1 MQPHALD
8 HPSRNNEDES
18 AILLPRSQPEPE
30 PESDTDQHD
39 NDNEPSTPNKQRRH
53 LGLLSTTF
61 LITNRMIG
69 TAIFSVPSSICG
81 SVGSAGATLLLWLAG
96 LFLAYCGM
104 FIWIELGSLM
114 PRSGGEKVYLEAAFP
129 RPAMLVTTVFMVFV
143 VGLGF
148 TGIGSV
154 VVAENILLTI
164 NGTASDWVKR
174 ALAIGVL
181 TLIATIH
188 IKSCTLG
195 VKIMNILATSKI
207 LILTLIILSGLRAL
221 AGDLPQIPNPG
232 SSLSHPF
239 ENSSTSIPA
248 YTNALFK
255 ILATYQGWSNAA
267 YVLDEVKSPRIVL
280 KIAGLV
286 GVGSVGL
293 LYILTN
299 LSYFI
304 VATPEEISQTGVTVV
319 ALLIGKVFGETMLWL
334 TALLAALSSF
344 GNLMTASFSMA
355 RVVREFAREG
365 VLPFSSVF
373 VQRTREG
380 GPSWAFGLVFAASA
394 GMILFIPFG
403 EVYNFLLDVGQ
414 YAIAIINVFVVIGL
428 FIIRRQQAR
437 TQTISRGQL
446 KERTFRAWTPIVYV
460 FLASQAFLLITPF
473 VPSAT
478 DGKKEKAL
486 PSWLYAVVAIL
497 IFLGAGVYW
506 FVSWV
511 VIPRRG
517 GFVWRG
523 RKETLPDGEDVFLWD
538 KVKVR

>member
-1 MQPHALD
+1 MQSNTLGD
-8 HPSRNNEDES
+8 PSLATEDES
-18 AILLPRSQPEPE
+18 AILLPRSQPDHEG
-30 PESDTDQHD
+30 DGQHD
-39 NDNEPSTPNKQRRH
+39 DSEQGPRSNQRRH

-69 TAIFSVPSSICG
+69 TAIFSVPSAISG
-81 SVGSAGATLLLWLAG
+81 SVGSPGAALALWLVG

-129 RPAMLVTTVFMVFV
+129 RPAMLVTTVFAVFV

-154 VVAENILLTI
+154 VVAENILLAVR
-164 NGTASDWVKR
+164 GKASDWVKR

-181 TLIATIH
+181 AIIATIH

-195 VKIMNILATSKI
+195 VKIMNILASAKI
-207 LILTLIILSGLRAL
+207 LILAIIILSGLRAL
-221 AGDLPQIPNPG
+221 AGDLPQIPHPA
-232 SSLSHPF
+232 SSLAHPF
-239 ENSSTSIPA
+239 KGSSTSIPS

-267 YVLDEVKSPRIVL
+267 YVLDEVRNPRVVL

-286 GVGSVGL
+286 GVSSVGL

-299 LSYFI
+299 ISYFI
-304 VATPEEISQTGVTVV
+304 VATPEEISRTGVTVV
-319 ALLIGKVFGETMLWL
+319 ALLIGKVFGETMLWC

-355 RVVREFAREG
+355 RVVREFAKEG
-365 VLPFSSVF
+365 VLPCSRVF
-373 VQRTREG
+373 VRRTSEG
-380 GPSWAFGLVFAASA
+380 GPSWAFGLVFAASG
-394 GMILFIPFG
+394 GMILCVPFG

-414 YAIAIINVFVVIGL
+414 YAIAIINVLVIIGL
-428 FIIRRQQAR
+428 FIIRQQQVSAHS
-437 TQTISRGQL
+437 ISQSEL
-446 KERTFRAWTPIVYV
+446 KQRTFRAWTPIVYI
-460 FLASQAFLLITPF
+460 FLASQIFLLITPF

-478 DGKKEKAL
+478 DRSQKKAL

-497 IFLGAGVYW
+497 VFLGAGTYW

-517 GFVWRG
+517 VFVWRG
-523 RKETLPDGEDVFLWD
+523 RKEVLPDGEVVVLWD
-538 KVKVR
+538 KVKVN